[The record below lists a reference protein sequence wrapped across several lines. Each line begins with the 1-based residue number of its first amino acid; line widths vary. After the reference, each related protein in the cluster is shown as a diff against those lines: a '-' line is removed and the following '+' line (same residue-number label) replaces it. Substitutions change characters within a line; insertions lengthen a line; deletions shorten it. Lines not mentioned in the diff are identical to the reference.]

1 MIERRTRI
9 VHRQP
14 VPASRSIKRRS
25 LINEKTSIQPCSRLV
40 PDSSEKTRT
49 ALTKGTGA
57 ALPHLVD
64 WCAGLMNSHIKRYE
78 ACIGSFTFEY
88 VGVVVKDGKP
98 TGEILNA
105 SWAVGQ
111 QVKLAANS
119 ATFTEQITL
128 VPMQID
134 AKLVSVTL
142 DVRFD
147 RMMPDRC
154 SNGPHAWDGALVW
167 LGTDPLSRTAVGKI
181 DHNWSGANKA
191 DTLDLSTKITAYSPV
206 ANPAASRLQADGA
219 QIRCDKI
226 SSTTPGCT
234 FHKYIPTWVMNF
246 DKTPAAVAH
255 TWLIQSKL
263 PNHPGSKAHKK
274 PMFFLPDATKNAPG
288 RDPNKNRDVICPK
301 NSDGTSWASGTCT
314 TTSARL
320 RRHGPRSEAAPPCR
334 VGSTPHRWAA
344 RSAPDSPV
352 STDCWARTPT
362 WWASPSSGGS
372 PC

>member
-64 WCAGLMNSHIKRYE
+64 WCAGSMNSHIKRYE

-147 RMMPDRC
+147 CMMPDRC

-167 LGTDPLSRTAVGKI
+167 LGTDPLSHTAVGKI
-181 DHNWSGANKA
+181 DHTWSGASRA

-206 ANPAASRLQADGA
+206 ANPAASRWQADGA

-263 PNHPGSKAHKK
+263 PNHPGSKAHNK

-301 NSDGTSWASGTCT
+301 NSDGTSWAHLYDDE
-314 TTSARL
+314 RK
-320 RRHGPRSEAAPPCR
+320 AAP
-334 VGSTPHRWAA
+334 
-344 RSAPDSPV
+344 
-352 STDCWARTPT
+352 T
-362 WWASPSSGGS
+362 WTEV
-372 PC
+372 